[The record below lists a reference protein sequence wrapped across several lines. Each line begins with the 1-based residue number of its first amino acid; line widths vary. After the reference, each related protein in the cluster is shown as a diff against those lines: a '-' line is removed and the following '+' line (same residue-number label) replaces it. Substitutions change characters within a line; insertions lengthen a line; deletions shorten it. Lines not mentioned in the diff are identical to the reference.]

1 MYSEPTAAVE
11 FPFVR
16 LVGSTVKRPI
26 VWLLI
31 ENPHDDTKPPFR
43 FPALID
49 TGADRSVVPHKLCKV
64 LGHTF
69 DAGHSPGQA
78 GGIGKGRIRT
88 FSHSARL
95 TIFAT
100 PPTSKG
106 PQPEDMVFFP
116 LEMRLGFVEQDLPF
130 ALLGQSDF
138 LRFFEYSQMRAEWK
152 FTLRRI

>member
-1 MYSEPTAAVE
+1 MCSEPAAAVE

-16 LVGSTVKRPI
+16 LQGAALKRPI
-26 VWLLI
+26 IWLLI
-31 ENPHDDTKPPFR
+31 ENPHDDGKPAFR

-49 TGADRSVVPHKLCKV
+49 TGADRSVVPHKLCGI

-78 GGIGKGRIRT
+78 GGIGNGRIRT
-88 FSHSARL
+88 FLHSARV
-95 TIFAT
+95 TILAT
-100 PPTSKG
+100 PSTNKG
-106 PQPEDMVFFP
+106 PRPDTAVFPP

-138 LRFFEYSQMRAEWK
+138 LRFFEFRQIRAEWK
-152 FTLRRI
+152 FSLRKM